1 MLVVGGV
8 LTCLA
13 GSMYFIIMID
23 DIMRDIDAVYV
34 VLGLTGGFF
43 ILAGIFIALG
53 YAKIKKFQEQI
64 DRLKRK
70 IN

>member
-23 DIMRDIDAVYV
+23 DVMRDIDAVYV

-53 YAKIKKFQEQI
+53 YTKIKKFQEQI
-64 DRLKRK
+64 DRMKRK